1 MKARVLGRCV
11 TFNGSYAFLRPK
23 QTDDAEVGAGMY
35 AEPDTDS
42 ALAEGLR
49 KFIRNQQ

>member
-1 MKARVLGRCV
+1 VDQAGDEDKK
-11 TFNGSYAFLRPK
+11 P
-23 QTDDAEVGAGMY
+23 TDERAEAGMY
-35 AEPDTDS
+35 AQPDTSDS